1 MARGRSFGRGD
12 AYVKPGEILRRIKE
26 KPVSKNA
33 VSWGGIFQD
42 IIKHKRSLAKANAL
56 AVFSMLATISL
67 PLLLPLLVDEVVL
80 NEPGR
85 LVPVLQSVLPPS
97 LENTYG
103 YIIFITLLSV
113 CLRFIGLGLDILQT
127 RIFSVIS
134 KGIIYEIRIKA
145 LNYLRRVPVGEFETL
160 GAGKI
165 ANHFT
170 TDINTMDDFMSAAL
184 SKFLIGALSLLGVVF
199 VMLWISP
206 LLTLFLVLFNPLVAI
221 LTQKLGKYIKKLKQV
236 ESQSVEVFQGS
247 LTETFEAIR
256 QIKVS
261 NREEQFFTQLN
272 TLSND
277 IRKTSMRFS
286 WLNDTAER
294 MSMFVFMFGFDIFRA
309 FAIALVAVTT
319 MTIGEMFAM
328 IGYLW
333 FMLGAVQSVLQI
345 QYSFHSANGALERI
359 NGLLSMPFEED
370 FKCEVNPF
378 ESGKPIALK
387 VDNLSFGY
395 KPNDLVLRDVSFVLE
410 AGKKIGIKG
419 ESGCG
424 KSTLVQVL
432 MGLYHKTGG
441 DIYYDG
447 VPLEKI
453 GYKMVRENVATV
465 MQHPS
470 LLNST
475 LRYNMCLG
483 GDYEDDELWEALK
496 IAQLQEAV
504 EKMPQKL
511 DSNIGTRGV
520 RMSGGQL
527 QRLSIAR
534 ALLTKPNIL
543 ILDEATSALDEKTEE
558 KLHKSLNQHFPKVTS
573 LIIAH
578 RSSAL
583 NQADL
588 VYEMQ
593 EGKLLNLPE

>member
-1 MARGRSFGRGD
+1 MAKSRGFNRGD
-12 AYVKPGEILRRIKE
+12 AYIKPGEIIRRIKE
-26 KPVSKNA
+26 KPTSKNA

-42 IIKHKRSLAKANAL
+42 IIKHKRDLARANILAL
-56 AVFSMLATISL
+56 FSMLATISL

-85 LVPVLQSVLPPS
+85 LVPMLKKLLPLS

-103 YIIFITLLSV
+103 YVIGITVISV
-113 CLRFIGLGLDILQT
+113 CLRFTGLGLDILQT

-134 KGIIYEIRIKA
+134 KGIIYDIRIKA
-145 LNYLRRVPVGEFETL
+145 LNYLRRVSVGEFETL

-170 TDINTMDDFMSAAL
+170 TDINTIDDFMSAAL

-206 LLTLFLVLFNPLVAI
+206 LLTLFLILFNPLVAI
-221 LTQKLGKYIKKLKQV
+221 FTQKLGKYIKGLKQK
-236 ESQSVEVFQGS
+236 ENQSVEVFQSS

-261 NREEQFFTQLN
+261 NREEQFFSQLDDF
-272 TLSND
+272 SKD
-277 IRKTSMRFS
+277 VRHSSMRFS

-294 MSMFVFMFGFDIFRA
+294 MSMFIFMFGFDIFRA

-319 MTIGEMFAM
+319 LTIGEMFAM

-359 NGLLSMPFEED
+359 NNLLSMPYEKD
-370 FKCEVNPF
+370 FKCKKNPF
-378 ESGKPIALK
+378 ASGQPVSLK
-387 VDNLSFGY
+387 VDNLSFSY
-395 KPNDLVLRDVSFVLE
+395 NTKDSVLRKVSFHLE

-441 DIYYDG
+441 NVYYDG
-447 VPLEKI
+447 IALEQI

-470 LLNST
+470 QLNTT
-475 LRYNMCLG
+475 LRNNLCLG
-483 GDYEDDELWEALK
+483 ADYDEDELWEVLK
-496 IAQLQEAV
+496 IAQLDETV
-504 EKMPQKL
+504 LGMPKKL
-511 DSNIGTRGV
+511 DSNIGNRGV

-527 QRLSIAR
+527 QRLAIAR
-534 ALLTKPNIL
+534 ALLTQPNIL
-543 ILDEATSALDEKTEE
+543 ILDEATSALDEKTEQ
-558 KLHKSLNQHFPKVTS
+558 KLHQSLNKNFSNITS

-583 NQADL
+583 KQADE
-588 VYEMQ
+588 VYEMK
-593 EGKLLNLPE
+593 EGELFKS

>member
-1 MARGRSFGRGD
+1 MARGRGRSFGRGD
-12 AYVKPGEILRRIKE
+12 AYIKPKEIIRKIKE
-26 KPVSKNA
+26 KPTSENA
-33 VSWGGIFQD
+33 ISWGGIFQD
-42 IIKHKRSLAKANAL
+42 ITRHKIELVRANMLAL
-56 AVFSMLATISL
+56 FSMLATISL

-85 LVPVLQSVLPPS
+85 LVPILQKVLPPY

-103 YIIFITLLSV
+103 YVIFITVFSV
-113 CLRFIGLGLDILQT
+113 CLRFIGLGLDIMQT
-127 RIFSVIS
+127 RIFSIIS

-145 LNYLRRVPVGEFETL
+145 LNYLRRVSVGEFETL

-170 TDINTMDDFMSAAL
+170 TDINTIDDFMSAAL
-184 SKFLIGALSLLGVVF
+184 SKFLIGALSLIGVIF

-206 LLTLFLVLFNPLVAI
+206 LLTLFLVLFNPLVGI
-221 LTQKLGKYIKKLKQV
+221 LSQKLGKYIKGLKQK
-236 ESQSVEVFQGS
+236 ENQSVEVFQSS

-261 NREEQFFTQLN
+261 NREEQFFSQLDDF
-272 TLSND
+272 SKD
-277 IRKTSMRFS
+277 VRHSSMKFS

-294 MSMFVFMFGFDIFRA
+294 LSMFVFMFGFDIFRA

-319 MTIGEMFAM
+319 LTIGEMFAM

-333 FMLGAVQSVLQI
+333 FTLGAVQSVLQI

-359 NGLLSMPFEED
+359 NNLLSMPYEKD
-370 FKCEVNPF
+370 FKCEINPF
-378 ESGKPIALK
+378 ERGEPVSLK
-387 VDNLSFGY
+387 VENLGFSY
-395 KPNDLVLRDVSFVLE
+395 NVNDPVLRKVSLHLE

-432 MGLYHKTGG
+432 MGLYHKTEG

-453 GYKMVRENVATV
+453 GYKMIRENVATV

-470 LLNST
+470 QLNTT
-475 LRYNMCLG
+475 LRNNLCLG
-483 GDYEDDELWEALK
+483 VDYEEDELWDALK
-496 IAQLQEAV
+496 VAQLDETV
-504 EKMPQKL
+504 MGMPKKL
-511 DSNIGTRGV
+511 DSNIGNRGV

-527 QRLSIAR
+527 QRLAIAR

-558 KLHKSLNQHFPKVTS
+558 KLHKSLNKNFPKITS

-583 NQADL
+583 KQADL
-588 VYEMQ
+588 VYEMKD
-593 EGKLLNLPE
+593 GKLLKA